1 MAGGSGPGSTRG
13 FYGWWIVGAG
23 FSLEALIGALMFH
36 SYGAYVVVLR
46 EEFGWSKTMLSA
58 AFAMARA
65 ESGIFGPL
73 QGWLTDRFGPQA
85 LIRVGMAIF
94 GVGFML
100 LSQIGSPTT
109 FFLTFFMLAV
119 GSSLGGYLPIS
130 VAIVNWFRRRRALA
144 LSISS
149 TGMSV
154 GGLLTPIVV
163 FGLTYIGWRWTAFLS
178 GVLVLLAGLPLS
190 GIVRHRPEAYGLRP
204 DGDTADAAS
213 GTSVS
218 SGPAPIDFTAREAM
232 RAPAF
237 WLIAAGHGSA
247 LLVVSAV
254 MVHLVVHVTERLGY
268 SLRQASAIVALMTV
282 VQIAGQL
289 GGGLAGDRFSK
300 RAIVVGCMAAHAT
313 ALFLLASATTLWMV
327 VIFAVLHGL
336 AWGIRGPLMA
346 AMRADY
352 FGSASFGMIQG
363 ISSMVVMLGMMAGP
377 LVAGILAD
385 RTGSY
390 RIGFQVLA
398 VGAAMGSLFFLLAK
412 RPDPPHRG
420 AATESGP
427 ALRVLETRSAAT
439 PSAIERR

>member
-1 MAGGSGPGSTRG
+1 MSWAARRRESGRA

-65 ESGIFGPL
+65 ESGILGPV
-73 QGWLTDRFGPQA
+73 QGWLTDRFGPQI
-85 LIRVGMAIF
+85 LIRVGMTIF

-100 LSQIGSPTT
+100 LSQIGSPVT
-109 FFLTFFMLAV
+109 FFLTFFMLAL

-130 VAIVNWFRRRRALA
+130 VAIVNWFRRKRALA

-154 GGLLTPIVV
+154 GGLLTPVV
-163 FGLTYIGWRWTAFLS
+163 VLGLTRLGWRWTAFLS
-178 GVLVLLAGLPLS
+178 GVLVLLVGLPLS
-190 GIVRHRPEAYGLRP
+190 RIVRHRPEAYGLEP
-204 DGDTADAAS
+204 DGDTAATLEADAAMR
-213 GTSVS
+213 TR
-218 SGPAPIDFTAREAM
+218 PAPVDFTAREAM
-232 RAPAF
+232 RAPAL

-254 MVHLVVHVTERLGY
+254 MVHFVTDVTERLGF
-268 SLRQASAIVALMTV
+268 SLRQAATIVALMTV

-289 GGGLAGDRFSK
+289 GGGFAGDRFSK
-300 RAIVVGCMAAHAT
+300 RAIVVGCMAAHAI
-313 ALFLLASATTLWMV
+313 ALFVLASATAVWMV
-327 VIFAVLHGL
+327 VVFAVLHGL

-346 AMRADY
+346 ALRADY
-352 FGSASFGMIQG
+352 FGSASFGMITG
-363 ISSMVVMLGMMAGP
+363 ISSMVVMIGMMAGP
-377 LVAGILAD
+377 LVAGIIAD

-390 RIGFQVLA
+390 QTGFRVLA
-398 VGAAMGSLFFLLAK
+398 GCAALGSIFFLLAR
-412 RPDPPHRG
+412 RPEPPHR
-420 AATESGP
+420 APAVVPQP
-427 ALRVLETRSAAT
+427 ALSR
-439 PSAIERR
+439 